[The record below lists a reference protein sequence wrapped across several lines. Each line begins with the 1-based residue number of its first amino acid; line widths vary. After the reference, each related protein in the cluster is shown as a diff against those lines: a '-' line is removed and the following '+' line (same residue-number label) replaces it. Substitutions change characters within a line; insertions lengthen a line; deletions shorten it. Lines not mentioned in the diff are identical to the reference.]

1 MSVTATNH
9 GVLFSGLLRTQQF
22 LMSLGISRAIRKI
35 PLAYPAYKFL
45 YRRWVPRDELF
56 VNAHGHKLFLDPGD
70 MGMARAFLLS
80 GGEWE
85 ETETRL
91 FSSFVKKGMTVVD
104 VGANVGYYTL
114 LAARLVGENGKV
126 FAFEPGPDNLALL
139 KQNVKENGYKN
150 VVLVQKAVSDKTATA
165 RLLIDRSSSG
175 GHSLSAF
182 RDSADFVDVETVSL
196 DEYFAGRSERIDV
209 LKIDAEGAE
218 MAILNGMH
226 RLLERNPDVTL
237 LTEFFPRAIRAFGY
251 PPEEYV
257 RRLGAYGFEIYP
269 IEEDR
274 PELERLDPDR
284 VRELIGPLVEKG
296 TKKDVLNLICLR
308 GSRASSF
315 RSNAQ

>member
-1 MSVTATNH
+1 MSVMATNH
-9 GVLFSGLLRTQQF
+9 RVLFSGLLRTQQF
-22 LMSLGISRAIRKI
+22 LMSLGISRAIRRI

-45 YRRWVPRDELF
+45 YRRWIPRGQLS
-56 VNAHGHKLFLDPGD
+56 VNCQGHKLFLDPGD

-80 GGEWE
+80 GGQWE
-85 ETETRL
+85 EAETRL

-126 FAFEPGPDNLALL
+126 FAFEPSPDNFALL
-139 KQNVKENGYKN
+139 KRNVEENGYKN
-150 VVLVQKAVSDKTATA
+150 VVLVPKAVSDKTATA
-165 RLLIDRSSSG
+165 RLLIDRASSG

-182 RDSADFVDVETVSL
+182 RDSVDFVEVETVSL

-226 RLLERNPDVTL
+226 WLLERNPDVTL
-237 LTEFFPRAIRAFGY
+237 LTEFFPRAIQAFGY

-274 PELERLDPDR
+274 SDLERLDPDR
-284 VRELIGPLVEKG
+284 VQELIQPLVEKG
-296 TKKDVLNLICLR
+296 ARKDVLNLICLR
-308 GSRASSF
+308 GSSATLLGGDV
-315 RSNAQ
+315 Q

>member
-1 MSVTATNH
+1 M
-9 GVLFSGLLRTQQF
+9 
-22 LMSLGISRAIRKI
+22 IRRI

-45 YRRWVPRDELF
+45 YRRWIPRDELF

-91 FSSFVKKGMTVVD
+91 FSSFVKRGMTVVD
-104 VGANVGYYTL
+104 VGANIGYYTL
-114 LAARLVGENGKV
+114 LAARLVGEEGKV
-126 FAFEPGPDNLALL
+126 FAFEPSPDNFALL
-139 KQNVKENGYKN
+139 KQNVEENGYKN
-150 VVLVQKAVSDKTATA
+150 VVLIPKAVSDKTATA
-165 RLLIDRSSSG
+165 RLLIDRASSG

-182 RDSADFVDVETVSL
+182 RDSADFVEVETVSL
-196 DEYFAGRSERIDV
+196 DEYFDSRPERIDV

-274 PELERLDPDR
+274 SDLERLDPDR
-284 VRELIGPLVEKG
+284 VRELIQPLVEKG
-296 TKKDVLNLICLR
+296 AKKDVLNLICLR
-308 GSRASSF
+308 GSSASSF
-315 RSNAQ
+315 GSHAQ